1 MVSNP
6 KVSVIF
12 VNIFGGIMK
21 CDVIAE
27 GIVKAAEE
35 LNLEIPLIVRMK
47 GTNEDLG
54 KEILDKSALKIQSA
68 DDMESAA
75 KMSVNAT
82 NLGA

>member
-54 KEILDKSALKIQSA
+54 KEILDKSALKI
-68 DDMESAA
+68 
-75 KMSVNAT
+75 
-82 NLGA
+82 NLLTIWKVLQKCLLMQLI